1 MARQAALLMLFLLAA
16 CGART
21 APGREAAA
29 PQYWRAPG
37 AETALRIEGY
47 LETRRG
53 LGALG
58 SRPEH
63 EVVISVDG
71 QEALRAPMPRDRP
84 IEATGRA
91 QGSEVSA
98 MCAPRMVARA
108 TMQVTC
114 LVLVDQ
120 ERAASLSFTA
130 GTARAPVAAEAA
142 AR

>member
-1 MARQAALLMLFLLAA
+1 MPRLLALLLLIGLAA

-29 PQYWRAPG
+29 PQYWRASG
-37 AETALRIEGY
+37 AETSLRIAGY
-47 LETRRG
+47 LETRRRFGG
-53 LGALG
+53 LGT
-58 SRPEH
+58 RPEH
-63 EVVISVDG
+63 EVVISIAG
-71 QEALRAPMPRDRP
+71 EEAVRAPMPRDRP
-84 IEATGRA
+84 VEATGTA
-91 QGSEVSA
+91 QGSEISA

-130 GTARAPVAAEAA
+130 GTARPPLSAEAA
-142 AR
+142 SR